1 MLEDPKCLM
10 LNKKLRCF
18 EADHECIYLGSVLE
32 KHTCTYHLKVNLAHC
47 KPCKSAIYSHRL
59 VLSQI
64 LYQLESTIVTGFIFK
79 TTYKYM
85 YS

>member
-32 KHTCTYHLKVNLAHC
+32 KHTCTYHLKVNLTHC

-64 LYQLESTIVTGFIFK
+64 SYTS
-79 TTYKYM
+79 
-85 YS
+85 